1 MMEKE
6 TILDKLMKVLNIAG
20 NAILMNLV
28 FLLACLPIITIGQA
42 WCGLLTAVRY
52 NIRGDKWQ
60 NGFKDGFKTRFLRGT
75 IAWVIM
81 LAVDL
86 FFMLD
91 MFNTIELVGFDIPS
105 VMACIV
111 FALMIMV
118 TFSLQIL
125 NVYVPTKIG
134 QWLRNATNMVFKA
147 PAQLLVAAVLF
158 WVPVAMLRAW
168 DGVLI
173 YMIMIFVTIYFVLV
187 AVVGT
192 LVLKNTL
199 LYYLLDA
206 RATGTLLGE
215 EGSAPEEKNDA
226 QEQEEA

>member
-20 NAILMNLV
+20 NAILMNLL
-28 FLLACLPIITIGQA
+28 FLLASLPIITMGQA

-52 NIRGDKWQ
+52 NIRGDKWF

-75 IAWVIM
+75 IAWIIM
-81 LAVDL
+81 LAIDL

-91 MFNTIELVGFDIPS
+91 MFSQIENIGFDIPS

-118 TFSLQIL
+118 TFALQIL

-134 QWLRNATNMVFKA
+134 QWMRNAVNMVFKA
-147 PAQLLVAAVLF
+147 PAQLLVSSVLF
-158 WVPVAMLRAW
+158 WVPIATLRAW
-168 DGVLI
+168 DGVFV
-173 YMIMIFVTIYFVLV
+173 YMIMIFLTIYFVLA

-199 LYYLLDA
+199 FYYLLDA

-215 EGSAPEEKNDA
+215 EGNVQQQKDDS
-226 QEQEEA
+226 QEQEEG

>member
-1 MMEKE
+1 MMEKDTLLE
-6 TILDKLMKVLNIAG
+6 KIGRVISIAG
-20 NAILMNLV
+20 NAIMMNLM
-28 FLLACLPIITIGQA
+28 FLLASLPIITMGQA

-75 IAWVIM
+75 ISWVIM
-81 LAVDL
+81 LAIDV

-91 MFNTIELVGFDIPS
+91 MFQTIELVGLDIPS

-134 QWLRNATNMVFKA
+134 QWVNNAVNMVFKA
-147 PAQLLVAAVLF
+147 PVPLLIAAVLF
-158 WVPVAMLRAW
+158 WAPIAMLWRWTGAFLYTL
-168 DGVLI
+168 LI
-173 YMIMIFVTIYFVLV
+173 FLAIYFALA

-192 LVLKNTL
+192 LLLKNAL

-215 EGSAPEEKNDA
+215 EGKQPEAENETQEK
-226 QEQEEA
+226 EEE